1 MQPQQPQQGMQP
13 QQPQPA
19 NDLIQQQAPMQSP
32 AAISPQQQGMQ
43 PQQQQGIDQV
53 YVYNN
58 KYMTKKAL
66 MEMGFSEA
74 QILTLPTV

>member
-1 MQPQQPQQGMQP
+1 
-13 QQPQPA
+13 
-19 NDLIQQQAPMQSP
+19 MQSP